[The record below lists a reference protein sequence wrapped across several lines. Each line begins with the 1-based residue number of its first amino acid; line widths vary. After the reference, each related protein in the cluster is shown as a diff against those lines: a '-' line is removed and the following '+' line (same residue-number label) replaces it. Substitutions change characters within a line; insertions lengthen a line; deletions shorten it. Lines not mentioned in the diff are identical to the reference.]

1 MTKDIK
7 AIIDIINTEFD
18 KDKLHRIRVNAL
30 RLENTK
36 VISECYK
43 RLIFLCSTTKELIA
57 LCKKYPSP
65 PSEDVGL
72 AIWNR
77 RVKFLT
83 DMLDAKSDF
92 EIGFCVLIIEYEDT
106 LEHKNQ
112 RKTLASYTRRAAS
125 EHGIKD
131 YLIQLMKR
139 PETYGYK
146 VLEENNKLRDTFENL
161 IIRHKKEFHDDIVKM
176 ARAKLTVVELD

>member
-7 AIIDIINTEFD
+7 VIINIIKTDFD

-30 RLENTK
+30 RLENTE

-43 RLIFLCSTTKELIA
+43 RLIDLCSTTKELIA
-57 LCKKYPSP
+57 LRKKYPP
-65 PSEDVGL
+65 QSEDDSM

-83 DMLDAKSDF
+83 DMLDAKSDL
-92 EIGFCVLIIEYEDT
+92 EIGFCILIIEYEDT

-112 RKTLASYTRRAAS
+112 RKTLATYTRRGAS

-131 YLIQLMKR
+131 YLIHLMKR
-139 PETYGYK
+139 PETYGFK
-146 VLEENNKLRDTFENL
+146 VLEEDNKLRDSFENL
-161 IIRHKKEFHDDIVKM
+161 IIRHKKEFCEDIVKM